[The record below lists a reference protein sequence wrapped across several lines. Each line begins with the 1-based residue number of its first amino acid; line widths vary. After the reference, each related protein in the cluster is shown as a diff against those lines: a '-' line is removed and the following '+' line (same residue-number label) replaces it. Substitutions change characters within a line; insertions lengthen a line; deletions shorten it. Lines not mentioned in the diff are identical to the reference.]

1 MPCRGYGAFAIHDK
15 EISVRSMFAAC
26 SLERK
31 ERDMQYIV
39 TAQEMK
45 KYESFAMER
54 IGIPP
59 LLLMERAAMEMRDVL
74 MRYVREKS
82 RILVF
87 AGTGNNGGDALAVG
101 RLLAEK
107 GAEVSFYMPGNRRRV
122 SAETRKQLSILR
134 NLGFAVFSKLPEAE
148 YDIVIDGLF
157 GIGLSRDIEGVYES
171 AVEEIARFRAK
182 GALVASVDIPS
193 GISADS
199 GKALGRCVY
208 ADLTVTFEYAK
219 AGHYLYPGKVAA
231 GRLFIRRIGL
241 DGRALKEAGLP
252 SFFTYPGK
260 ELQNRLPVRNP
271 AGHKGSFGRVLLIAG
286 SRGMAGAAILCG
298 RSIFRTG
305 AGMVKIIT
313 PDSNREIL
321 QTTLPEAMVDSYGE
335 MPNLDGARKALSWA
349 DVVVAGPGMGQGED
363 AKALLYQVLAGECG
377 DGREGERA
385 LVLDADALNLIAGS
399 QKLQEAV
406 CSYKKG
412 RMIMTP
418 HPGEFA
424 RLSGLTM
431 EEYGRDRKRAVQS
444 LARRFGCVIVGKD
457 AVTLAA
463 APEEGPVFL
472 NLSGN
477 DGMAV
482 AGSGD
487 VLAGVIGG
495 LLAQGLPPYEA
506 ACAGVCLHGYGGDAA
521 ARARSRY
528 GVMASDIIEGVM
540 DVICRVKEV

>member
-182 GALVASVDIPS
+182 GALVASVDIPWLVQRKT
-193 GISADS
+193 DHKVRF
-199 GKALGRCVY
+199 KAVSVQEAQRL
-208 ADLTVTFEYAK
+208 
-219 AGHYLYPGKVAA
+219 YLEELEELNQMRKRIHRPCKEVLECRQTSRRIR
-231 GRLFIRRIGL
+231 RLFL
-241 DGRALKEAGLP
+241 
-252 SFFTYPGK
+252 
-260 ELQNRLPVRNP
+260 
-271 AGHKGSFGRVLLIAG
+271 
-286 SRGMAGAAILCG
+286 
-298 RSIFRTG
+298 
-305 AGMVKIIT
+305 
-313 PDSNREIL
+313 
-321 QTTLPEAMVDSYGE
+321 
-335 MPNLDGARKALSWA
+335 
-349 DVVVAGPGMGQGED
+349 
-363 AKALLYQVLAGECG
+363 
-377 DGREGERA
+377 
-385 LVLDADALNLIAGS
+385 
-399 QKLQEAV
+399 
-406 CSYKKG
+406 
-412 RMIMTP
+412 
-418 HPGEFA
+418 
-424 RLSGLTM
+424 
-431 EEYGRDRKRAVQS
+431 
-444 LARRFGCVIVGKD
+444 
-457 AVTLAA
+457 
-463 APEEGPVFL
+463 
-472 NLSGN
+472 
-477 DGMAV
+477 
-482 AGSGD
+482 
-487 VLAGVIGG
+487 
-495 LLAQGLPPYEA
+495 
-506 ACAGVCLHGYGGDAA
+506 
-521 ARARSRY
+521 
-528 GVMASDIIEGVM
+528 
-540 DVICRVKEV
+540 

>member
-1 MPCRGYGAFAIHDK
+1 
-15 EISVRSMFAAC
+15 MFAAR

-74 MRYVREKS
+74 MRYVRKKS

-199 GKALGRCVY
+199 GKRW
-208 ADLTVTFEYAK
+208 
-219 AGHYLYPGKVAA
+219 
-231 GRLFIRRIGL
+231 
-241 DGRALKEAGLP
+241 
-252 SFFTYPGK
+252 
-260 ELQNRLPVRNP
+260 
-271 AGHKGSFGRVLLIAG
+271 
-286 SRGMAGAAILCG
+286 
-298 RSIFRTG
+298 
-305 AGMVKIIT
+305 
-313 PDSNREIL
+313 
-321 QTTLPEAMVDSYGE
+321 
-335 MPNLDGARKALSWA
+335 DGAFMR
-349 DVVVAGPGMGQGED
+349 
-363 AKALLYQVLAGECG
+363 
-377 DGREGERA
+377 
-385 LVLDADALNLIAGS
+385 I
-399 QKLQEAV
+399 
-406 CSYKKG
+406 
-412 RMIMTP
+412 
-418 HPGEFA
+418 
-424 RLSGLTM
+424 
-431 EEYGRDRKRAVQS
+431 
-444 LARRFGCVIVGKD
+444 
-457 AVTLAA
+457 
-463 APEEGPVFL
+463 
-472 NLSGN
+472 
-477 DGMAV
+477 
-482 AGSGD
+482 
-487 VLAGVIGG
+487 
-495 LLAQGLPPYEA
+495 LP
-506 ACAGVCLHGYGGDAA
+506 
-521 ARARSRY
+521 
-528 GVMASDIIEGVM
+528 
-540 DVICRVKEV
+540 